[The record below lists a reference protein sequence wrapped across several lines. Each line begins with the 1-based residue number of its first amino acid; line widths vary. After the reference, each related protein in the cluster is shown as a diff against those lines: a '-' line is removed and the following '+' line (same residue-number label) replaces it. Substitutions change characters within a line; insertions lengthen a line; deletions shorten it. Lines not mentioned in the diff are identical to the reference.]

1 MKIASKQL
9 FWKTLGVGVL
19 VTLHWLTFYKSI
31 FLSTASLGI
40 LCLSTV
46 TLHVTWLEPL
56 LFKKK
61 FSWTEFI
68 MGLLVVVGIYIVSD
82 DFNAQE
88 FLALSYGLTSALF
101 AAFFSI
107 FNAQLAKKVSASAIT
122 LHEMGV
128 GFVALTVVLLYQN
141 KLNDSFFHMSLS
153 DVCWLLFLGVV
164 CTAVAFLVNI
174 EIVKKLG
181 VFTVSLSINLEPV
194 YTILLAVV
202 LLDEN
207 TLLSPK
213 FYIGAG
219 VIILVLLTNAMLKN
233 TMGKKTL
240 I

>member
-1 MKIASKQL
+1 
-9 FWKTLGVGVL
+9 
-19 VTLHWLTFYKSI
+19 
-31 FLSTASLGI
+31 
-40 LCLSTV
+40 
-46 TLHVTWLEPL
+46 
-56 LFKKK
+56 
-61 FSWTEFI
+61 
-68 MGLLVVVGIYIVSD
+68 
-82 DFNAQE
+82 
-88 FLALSYGLTSALF
+88 
-101 AAFFSI
+101 
-107 FNAQLAKKVSASAIT
+107 
-122 LHEMGV
+122 
-128 GFVALTVVLLYQN
+128 
-141 KLNDSFFHMSLS
+141 MSLS